1 MIRALLLLFATLVA
15 APPGGATEPGGLP
28 PAVQQALKAA
38 GIPSQAV
45 AVVVRP
51 VDSEKASVRHR
62 GDAAMNPASLMKLV
76 VTTAGLELLGPAY
89 TWRTEALADSVPD
102 SQGVLSGDLTLRG
115 SGDPKLTY
123 DRLWLLLRELRG
135 RGLREIRGDL
145 VIDRGAFAP
154 IDHDPAA
161 FDGKLLRP
169 YNVGPDALLFN
180 FATLHLTLA
189 PEQQTVRVLADPLPA
204 GFEIVNK
211 LQLGE
216 NGACG
221 DWRERLEARLT
232 PSRLTLSGSYP
243 RSCGEK
249 RWHLAGLAN
258 GPLLH
263 GVFTRLWRELG
274 GEFSGQLRDRAAPAS
289 AILLAA
295 SESPP
300 LGELVRD
307 INKYS
312 NNVMARQLFLTLGR
326 QVGEGPPRAD
336 APPVGGSEP
345 GLRAR
350 GANKVGEGPPRA
362 DAPPVGGSE
371 PGLRARGANVVGSG
385 ETALADKNIR
395 DWLAKKG
402 LEFPE
407 LVLDNGSGLSRR
419 ERISADHLAQL
430 LAAAWASPVMPE
442 LMASLPIVALDGT
455 AKKRYNGVR
464 YAGQAHLKTGSLD
477 GVRGIAGYLLDKG
490 KRRHIVVFIVNH
502 PNAAQAQPAFDA
514 LLDGLWHG
522 AF

>member
-1 MIRALLLLFATLVA
+1 MIRALLFLLATLVA
-15 APPGGATEPGGLP
+15 APSGGATETGGLP

-38 GIPSQAV
+38 GIPPQAV
-45 AVVVRP
+45 AVVVRR
-51 VDSEKASVRHR
+51 VDGKSAAVRHR

-89 TWRTEALADSVPD
+89 SWRTEALADSAPD
-102 SQGVLSGDLTLRG
+102 SHGVLAGDVYLRG

-135 RGLREIRGDL
+135 RGVREIRGDL
-145 VIDRGAFAP
+145 VLDRSAFAP

-180 FATLHLTLA
+180 FATLHLTLV
-189 PEQQTVRVLADPLPA
+189 PEQQTVRVLAEPLPA
-204 GFEIVNK
+204 GFEIVSK

-221 DWRERLEARLT
+221 DWRERLDARLT
-232 PSRLTLSGSYP
+232 TTQLTLAGTFP

-274 GEFSGQLRDRAAPAS
+274 GRFAGQLKEGMAPAG
-289 AILLAA
+289 ALPLAA

-312 NNVMARQLFLTLGR
+312 NNVMARQLFLKL
-326 QVGEGPPRAD
+326 
-336 APPVGGSEP
+336 
-345 GLRAR
+345 
-350 GANKVGEGPPRA
+350 
-362 DAPPVGGSE
+362 
-371 PGLRARGANVVGSG
+371 GSG

-395 DWLAKKG
+395 QWLANKG
-402 LEFPE
+402 LDFPE

-490 KRRHIVVFIVNH
+490 NRRHIVVFIVNH

-522 AF
+522 AS